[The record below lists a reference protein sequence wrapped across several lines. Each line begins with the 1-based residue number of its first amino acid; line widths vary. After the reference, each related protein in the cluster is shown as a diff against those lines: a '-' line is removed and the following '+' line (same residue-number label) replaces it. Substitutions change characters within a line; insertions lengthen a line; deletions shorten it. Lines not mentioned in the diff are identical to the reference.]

1 MINTEGEG
9 VVAVLMRDLENKDG
23 VVIALRPRRNLRH
36 CIPNSK
42 FWALAAKAILSLG
55 LAAPEPFQFSYGL
68 SD

>member
-1 MINTEGEG
+1 MIKTEGEG
-9 VVAVLMRDLENKDG
+9 VVAVLMRDLEDKDG
-23 VVIALRPRRNLRH
+23 VIALRPRRKLRH
-36 CIPNSK
+36 CIPNFK